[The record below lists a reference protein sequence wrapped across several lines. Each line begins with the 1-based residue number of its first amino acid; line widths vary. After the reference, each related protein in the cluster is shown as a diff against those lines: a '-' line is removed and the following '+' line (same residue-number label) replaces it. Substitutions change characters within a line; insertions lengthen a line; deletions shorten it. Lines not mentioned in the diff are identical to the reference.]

1 MSVEFD
7 DVKFAPKR
15 TVPAVVIENKKYQEL
30 LRLARIGA
38 EAEKASK
45 ECNKELHG
53 ECTFADVGCQ
63 FVTVCK
69 MVREGA
75 TVSESEKVAKELVV
89 SKTEK
94 TTSRMTAQQAI
105 DLCRKYSNLE

>member
-38 EAEKASK
+38 EAEKAIK
-45 ECNKELHG
+45 HCCLYTEDCI
-53 ECTFADVGCQ
+53 
-63 FVTVCK
+63 FVKDKCFLQEVCK
-69 MVREGA
+69 MVRE
-75 TVSESEKVAKELVV
+75 EKE
-89 SKTEK
+89 
-94 TTSRMTAQQAI
+94 
-105 DLCRKYSNLE
+105 